1 MIVVEPYSPK
11 HLDAAINALAA
22 AFVTSPLPLSAFGP
36 DRLDRTRLFFRVG
49 MRHMFTGPAFVALDG
64 EEIVGYVH
72 FNTSPLCLPPPEAL
86 PAFAAAELR
95 PLEEAVP
102 RVIEWFARWAR
113 LDPEEPHAHLGP
125 IGVVPAYQ
133 GRGVGR
139 ALMNR
144 YVEHLDGEKIEG
156 YLETDKPV
164 NVDFY
169 KKFGFAVVHEEK
181 VIGVP
186 TWYMRRQPG

>member
-1 MIVVEPYSPK
+1 MVVVEPYSPK
-11 HLDAAINALAA
+11 RLDAAVEVLAT

-36 DRLDRTRLFFRVG
+36 GRLDRSRFFFRTG
-49 MRHMFTGPAFVALDG
+49 LRHMFTGPAFVALDG
-64 EEIVGYVH
+64 GEIVGYVH
-72 FNTSPLCLPPPEAL
+72 FITSPQCLPPPEAL
-86 PAFAAAELR
+86 PAFVAAELR
-95 PLEEAVP
+95 PLEDAVP

-113 LDPEEPHAHLGP
+113 LDPEEPHCHLGP

-133 GRGVGR
+133 GQGVGR

-186 TWYMRRQPG
+186 TWYMRRPPR

>member
-11 HLDAAINALAA
+11 HLDSAVEVLAA
-22 AFVTSPLPLSAFGP
+22 AFVTSPLPVSAFGP
-36 DRLDRTRLFFRVG
+36 DRLDRNRFFFRTG
-49 MRHMFTGPAFVALDG
+49 LRHMFTGPAFIALDG
-64 EEIVGYVH
+64 KEIVGYVH
-72 FNTSPLCLPPPEAL
+72 FNTSPLCLPPPETL

-95 PLEEAVP
+95 PLEDAVP
-102 RVIEWFARWAR
+102 RVIKWFSRWAG
-113 LDPEEPHAHLGP
+113 LDPEEPHSHLGP